1 MDIGAG
7 AESER
12 CTSDPFSAVDTG
24 SDLRLGNGGGT
35 VSLSFISI
43 RGRSNSTLF
52 RGGRSGGVALPD
64 PVEVG
69 GSNGACVSWGGVS
82 EVFRIIPCPGLFPNP
97 VTSPGLRTT
106 RGTTIDRPADG
117 CINTGGLVTVL
128 AVVLVLGASVL
139 CEDNVKV
146 GSEIEGDASTTPDLN
161 GEASNVGLD
170 DPADEAVLVD
180 NVDPD
185 RSRPLFEEELA
196 AAAAL
201 AAS

>member
-1 MDIGAG
+1 MGAG

-12 CTSDPFSAVDTG
+12 CTSDPFSAADTG

-35 VSLSFISI
+35 VSLSSISI
-43 RGRSNSTLF
+43 RGRSDSTLF
-52 RGGRSGGVALPD
+52 RGGKSGGVAFPD
-64 PVEVG
+64 KVEVG
-69 GSNGACVSWGGVS
+69 SGNGACVSWGGVS

-117 CINTGGLVTVL
+117 CINTGGLVAVL
-128 AVVLVLGASVL
+128 VLVLGLSVR

-146 GSEIEGDASTTPDLN
+146 GSEIEGDASTTPDLD